1 MAVIENE
8 AGVGFMDQVMMGK
21 LTIFKTD
28 KATGDKLV
36 GAGFRVC
43 DMDGKTVAEAVTGE
57 DGTVSFN
64 LRYGKY
70 TVSEY
75 KAPQGYVLD
84 ETPYAF
90 EVTKDGQVITVD
102 MANTRI
108 SGKLVISKRDA
119 DTEKLLPDAG
129 FRIYAADGKTVVKE
143 GRTDKNGV
151 CEFTLEFG
159 KYYYQEFDAP
169 KGYQIDDTKYEFSIE
184 EDGKIVS
191 VTMTNKVIPSAEDP
205 KPTPTPT
212 PQPGK
217 PSTEGPKTGDESN
230 IGLWTTITALALA
243 GACVGGIFL
252 YGSEAKKKDVKKKK

>member
-1 MAVIENE
+1 
-8 AGVGFMDQVMMGK
+8 MGK

-28 KATGDKLV
+28 KATGDIFV

-43 DMDGKTVAEAVTGE
+43 DMEGNKVAEAVTGE
-57 DGTVSFN
+57 DGTVSFD

-75 KAPQGYVLD
+75 KAPEGYVLD

-90 EVTKDGQVITVD
+90 EVTEDGQVITVD

-108 SGKLVISKRDA
+108 SGKLVISKVDA

-129 FRIYAADGKTVVKE
+129 FRIYAADGKTVVIE

-151 CEFTLEFG
+151 CEFQLEFG
-159 KYYYQEFDAP
+159 KYFYQEFDAP
-169 KGYQIDDTKYEFSIE
+169 DGYKIDDTKYEFSIT
-184 EDGKIVS
+184 EDGKIIS
-191 VTMTNKVIPSAEDP
+191 VVMTNEKTETPKEDPKEDP
-205 KPTPTPT
+205 KPTTT

-217 PSTEGPKTGDESN
+217 PSTEGPKTGDDSN
-230 IGLWTTITALALA
+230 IGLWSTIAALALA

-252 YGSEAKKKDVKKKK
+252 YRGEGKKKDGKKKS